1 MTDTVPWR
9 VRLRFRL
16 QKKICIDANE
26 HRLQIAG
33 REVVLT
39 PPTPDLKIMDSEWLI
54 MNARGFA
61 SEDEARQFGQKLK
74 TALEVSSVA
83 ARVGVDTG
91 RNLATSGL
99 GKIVKD
105 ALAQQGARVR
115 DNIHGLDVFPDHPNT
130 GIFNMNATGIVHA
143 APDPFLSDLDE
154 IVRTAAVPSPRI
166 TDVILLLNYALMRP
180 EPVAQIVFAVSAVES
195 LGQDESWSTDQKQL
209 LRELAAAAEQ
219 SATGTD
225 AERQEVADAIRKSL
239 HRLTLRQ
246 GVFRLLDRLGLEHLK
261 QPWDSLYAERSTL
274 VHGLAPQPGADYGD
288 LAHRTVSLCGEILL
302 KAAAAEIP
310 QADRHVGRMYVG

>member
-1 MTDTVPWR
+1 VTETLTWR
-9 VRLRFRL
+9 ARLRFRL
-16 QKKICIDANE
+16 QKKIRIDGKE

-61 SEDEARQFGQKLK
+61 SEDEARQFGHRLK
-74 TALEVSSVA
+74 TAVEVSAVA

-105 ALAQQGARVR
+105 ALAQEGAHVR

-130 GIFNMNATGIVHA
+130 RIFTMNATGIVHA

-154 IVRTAAVPSPRI
+154 IVRAAVTPSQRVA
-166 TDVILLLNYALMRP
+166 DVILLLNYALLRP

-195 LGQDESWSTDQKQL
+195 LGQDESWSKDQKQL
-209 LRELAAAAEQ
+209 LREIAAAAEQ

-239 HRLTLRQ
+239 HRVTLRQ
-246 GVFRLLDRLGLEHLK
+246 GVFRLLDRLGLQHLK
-261 QPWDSLYAERSTL
+261 KPWDDLYVERSTL
-274 VHGLAPQPGADYGD
+274 VHGLAPQPGADYGE
-288 LAHRTVSLCGEILL
+288 LARRTVSLCGQILL

-310 QADRHVGRMYVG
+310 QADRHVARMYAG

>member
-16 QKKICIDANE
+16 QKKIRIDANE

-39 PPTPDLKIMDSEWLI
+39 PPTPDLKIMDSPWLI
-54 MNARGFA
+54 MKARGFA
-61 SEDEARQFGQKLK
+61 SEDEARDYGRRLK

-83 ARVGVDTG
+83 ARLGVDTG
-91 RNLATSGL
+91 RNLPTSAL

-105 ALAQQGARVR
+105 ALAEQGARVR
-115 DNIHGLDVFPDHPNT
+115 DNIHGLDVFPDHPDT
-130 GIFNMNATGIVHA
+130 RIFNMSATGIVHA

-154 IVRTAAVPSPRI
+154 IVRTAVAPSPRI
-166 TDVILLLNYALMRP
+166 TDVIVLLNYALMRP

-195 LGQDESWSTDQKQL
+195 LGQDESWSKDQKQL
-209 LRELAAAAEQ
+209 LRELAVAAEQ

-225 AERQEVADAIRKSL
+225 AERREVADAIRKSL

-246 GVFRLLDRLGLEHLK
+246 GVFRLLERLGLQHLK
-261 QPWDSLYAERSTL
+261 KPWDALYAERSTL

-288 LAHRTVSLCGEILL
+288 LANRTVSLCGQILL
-302 KAAAAEIP
+302 KAAAVEIP
-310 QADRHVGRMYVG
+310 QADRHVMRMYVG